1 MHYHYFVKTRTLSY
15 ISKIVELQL
24 PVRLLFID
32 TLLRVKSVK
41 VSKLRDFWLQVYCK
55 KKMSPRTTDLS
66 QKRHFEEDCQ
76 HASFEF
82 MELWRKDRSD
92 FLFLDVLIYVR
103 GESWS

>member
-1 MHYHYFVKTRTLSY
+1 
-15 ISKIVELQL
+15 
-24 PVRLLFID
+24 
-32 TLLRVKSVK
+32 
-41 VSKLRDFWLQVYCK
+41 
-55 KKMSPRTTDLS
+55 MSPRTTDLS
-66 QKRHFEEDCQ
+66 QKRHFEEDFQ